1 MTSQAVSPQLRAHDL
16 LRLEPGA
23 AIFLGEG
30 RPGWIDQALDA
41 APWVVVRRAPARN
54 SLVPVGVRGGTRERR
69 WAAWISQR
77 AVMACLPPEALVTR
91 MVDLA
96 PSRAALPALAAL
108 APLADILAAHD
119 LIWGPTGSVGFE
131 LASGAATVTQASDLD
146 ALIRCDHPLSR
157 ASAAEIVRATG
168 GLSVRGDL
176 LLETPAGGVSLL
188 EYAQTE
194 GRVAAR
200 GVYGPRLIDDPW
212 ALSLAEL
219 TPP

>member
-1 MTSQAVSPQLRAHDL
+1 
-16 LRLEPGA
+16 
-23 AIFLGEG
+23 
-30 RPGWIDQALDA
+30 
-41 APWVVVRRAPARN
+41 
-54 SLVPVGVRGGTRERR
+54 
-69 WAAWISQR
+69 
-77 AVMACLPPEALVTR
+77 MACLPPEALVTR
-91 MVDLA
+91 MADLA
-96 PSRAALPALAAL
+96 PPRAALPALAAL

-146 ALIRCDHPLSR
+146 ALIRCDYPLSR

-168 GLSVRGDL
+168 GLGVRGDL

-200 GVYGPRLIDDPW
+200 GVHGPRLTDDPW

>member
-23 AIFLGEG
+23 AVLGEG

-41 APWVVVRRAPARN
+41 APWVVVRRAPARAG
-54 SLVPVGVRGGTRERR
+54 LVPVGVRGGTRERR
-69 WAAWISQR
+69 WAGWVPAQAIGER
-77 AVMACLPPEALVTR
+77 LPPEALMAR
-91 MVDLA
+91 MADLPPA
-96 PSRAALPALAAL
+96 RDALPALAAL

-168 GLSVRGDL
+168 GLGVRCDL

-194 GRVAAR
+194 GQVAAR
-200 GVYGPRLIDDPW
+200 GVHGPRLTDDPW

>member
-1 MTSQAVSPQLRAHDL
+1 MTGHAASPELRAHDL
-16 LRLEPGA
+16 LRLASGA
-23 AIFLGEG
+23 AVLGEG
-30 RPGWIDQALDA
+30 RPDWIDQALDA
-41 APWVVVRRAPARN
+41 APWVVVRRAPARDG
-54 SLVPVGVRGGTRERR
+54 LVPVGVRGETRERR
-69 WAAWISQR
+69 WAAWISER

-91 MVDLA
+91 RADLSA
-96 PSRAALPALAAL
+96 SRAAVPALAAL
-108 APLADILAAHD
+108 APLGELLAAHD

-157 ASAAEIVRATG
+157 ASAAGIVRATG
-168 GLSVRGDL
+168 GLGVRGDL

-200 GVYGPRLIDDPW
+200 GLHGPRLIDDPW
-212 ALSLAEL
+212 APFL
-219 TPP
+219 TEPVAP